1 MALPR
6 TASKRFDVTIRSVL
20 GLLVAGVLC
29 LGTLTGTPAQA
40 RPGRDGPRLG
50 DARAGKNLSPEANEI
65 AVDEMLGGKLDMDLS
80 FVDHDGKAV
89 KLGDYFDGERPVLLT
104 LNYYRC
110 PTLCSLQLNGLTRT
124 LEQFDW
130 EPGDDYRIV
139 TVSID
144 PREGPE
150 LAAKKR
156 SSHLEVLAASS
167 GGVTDLDWNFLTGDA
182 LQIRMLAAQLG
193 IGYAYDAEQD
203 QYAHPAVLMFISP
216 EGKVARY
223 LYGLEYQPS
232 DVKFALIEAS
242 EGRVG
247 SPVDKLILSC
257 FHYDASLGEYGP
269 FAMGIMRLGG
279 ALMILIVGIPLA
291 LVWRRE
297 RRRRIPSE
305 LEATA

>member
-1 MALPR
+1 MAPPR
-6 TASKRFDVTIRSVL
+6 TAAKPLNRINRSGM

-29 LGTLTGTPAQA
+29 FATLAGPAAQA
-40 RPGRDGPRLG
+40 RPGRDGPQLG
-50 DARAGKNLSPEANEI
+50 DARKGKNLSPEANEI

-89 KLGDYFDGERPVLLT
+89 QLGDYFDGERPVLIT

-150 LAAKKR
+150 LAANKR
-156 SSHLEVLAASS
+156 SSHLKAL
-167 GGVTDLDWNFLTGDA
+167 GVTELDWNFLTGDA

-203 QYAHPAVLMFISP
+203 QYAHPAVLMFVSP

-279 ALMILIVGIPLA
+279 ALMIVIVGIPMA
-291 LVWRRE
+291 LLWRRE